1 MAETEGSII
10 DSSPRQSEAQNDTNM
25 ELATIKIILA
35 GEGGQGTQTTAKI
48 LSATAAEE
56 GFEVAYIPSF
66 GVEQRGSP
74 SIAFLTISSNEI
86 HYPRFDKADFAVI
99 LQERAIPSVAKYVT
113 PETIIIFDS
122 STVSSKT
129 FRAKKVFGIPAT
141 KLASENLTPKSFN
154 VLVIG
159 VLSQLLNLPA
169 EKTWQMTVQTLGKK
183 FKTEEIKEKNH
194 QIFLLGKDFKLEEDN
209 FTEPTFVPQQGAIE
223 TKGEGKRAII
233 IPDHCKSCGICIV
246 KCPFGALSFGKK
258 LGLFSM
264 PIPEIDLKKCTA
276 CDICSRFCPDGAIS
290 IEKEKLD

>member
-1 MAETEGSII
+1 MRSREII
-10 DSSPRQSEAQNDTNM
+10 DTKRKMKKE
-25 ELATIKIILA
+25 TIKILLA
-35 GEGGQGTQTTAKI
+35 GEGGQGTQTIAKI

-56 GFEVAYIPSF
+56 SFEVAYIPSF

-86 HYPRFDKADFAVI
+86 SYPRFDKADFAVI

-113 PETIIIFDS
+113 SETTIIFDS

-141 KLASENLTPKSFN
+141 KLASENLAPKSFN

-169 EKTWQMTVQTLGKK
+169 EKTWQITAQTLGKK
-183 FKTEEIKEKNH
+183 FKTKEIEEKNH
-194 QIFLLGKDFKLEEDN
+194 QIFLLGKDFKLEEEK
-209 FTEPTFVPQQGAIE
+209 FTRPIFLPQQGQIE

-233 IPDHCKSCGICIV
+233 IPDHCKSCGICIA
-246 KCPFGALSFGKK
+246 KCPVKALAFGQK

-264 PIPEIDLKKCTA
+264 PIPEIDLKKCTV
-276 CDICSRFCPDGAIS
+276 CGTCSRFCPDGAI
-290 IEKEKLD
+290 KVEKLKDKQ